1 VNDSDRPVVV
11 IGAGLTGLTAAHRL
25 ARAGHPVLVLEKDE
39 RPGGV
44 IRTRRERGF
53 LAEHSANSM
62 MIKAQEVEDLI
73 LDLGLNDRL
82 VESNPEAKKRFLL
95 RDGKV
100 LPMPMSAG
108 QAVATPLY
116 SFGAKLR
123 LLKEP
128 FVPAAPADGDE
139 SVGSFV
145 RRRMG
150 PEFLDYGIAA
160 LVSGIYAG
168 DPDRLSVRHAFP
180 KVWNLEAR
188 YGSLIGGAVK
198 LMRERK
204 RTGEKPYKSR
214 IVSFRE
220 GLETLTGTLA
230 ATVGDGLKLGARVTR
245 IAREGVAWRVAWTD
259 ADGSHEVLARA
270 LVSTVP
276 LPALAAL
283 PWPEALGRACAGLP
297 VPPHPPVT
305 TLSLGFRR
313 EQVAHPMDGFGLLA
327 PLVERRRILGS
338 LFSSTL
344 FPGRAPDEHVLMM
357 VFMGGAMRPE
367 LAVTREDEAVAIAMA
382 ELGELFG
389 VRGEPVFVHHVHW
402 PAAIPQYNVGH
413 GRLLAAL
420 ADLETAHPGLHFA
433 GNFRGGPGLNDC
445 VVSGLALAR
454 GLS

>member
-1 VNDSDRPVVV
+1 MNDSDRPVVV
-11 IGAGLTGLTAAHRL
+11 IGAGLTGLTAAHSL
-25 ARAGHPVLVLEKDE
+25 ARGGPVLVLEKDE

-53 LAEHSANSM
+53 LAEYSANSM

-73 LDLGLNDRL
+73 RDLGLNDRL
-82 VESNPEAKKRFLL
+82 VDSNPAAKKRFLL

-108 QAVATPLY
+108 QAVSTPLY

-128 FVPAAPADGDE
+128 FVPAAPPEPDE
-139 SVGSFV
+139 SVGAFV

-168 DPDRLSVRHAFP
+168 DPDRLSVRYAFP
-180 KVWNLEAR
+180 KVWNLEAK

-230 ATVGDGLKLGARVTR
+230 ATVGDGLKLGARLTR
-245 IAREGVAWRVAWTD
+245 IARDGDGWRVAWTD
-259 ADGSHEVLARA
+259 ADGGHEVLARA

-283 PWPEALGRACAGLP
+283 PWPEDLGRACAALP

-344 FPGRAPDEHVLMM
+344 FPGRAPDGHVLMM

-367 LAVTREDEAVAIAMA
+367 LAVTRKDEAVAIAMA

-420 ADLETAHPGLHFA
+420 ADVEAAHPGLRFA